1 MAQGEGKTLEEAF
14 DDYAKNKSADRL
26 KNELNIDDLSF
37 RAGLEA
43 FEEYY
48 PVQIWVK
55 TRPANQWVKGFKVTD
70 SS

>member
-43 FEEYY
+43 FEEYH